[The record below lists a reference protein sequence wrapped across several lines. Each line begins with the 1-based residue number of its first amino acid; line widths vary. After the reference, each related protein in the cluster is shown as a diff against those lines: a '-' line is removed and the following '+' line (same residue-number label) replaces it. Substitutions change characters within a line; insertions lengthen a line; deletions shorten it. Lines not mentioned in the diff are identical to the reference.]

1 MATILIPMEEMDDIM
16 KIVKYPEDSGLLIK
30 FVTETN
36 ERNGFLNP
44 ILLGN
49 MLPGKAMNWLSDGI
63 IWDSNSVIQ
72 DGDGVFESNQN
83 F

>member
-1 MATILIPMEEMDDIM
+1 MATILIPIEEMDDIM
-16 KIVKYPEDSGLLIK
+16 KIVKCPEDSGSLIK

-49 MLPGKAMNWLSDGI
+49 MLPGKAMN
-63 IWDSNSVIQ
+63 
-72 DGDGVFESNQN
+72 
-83 F
+83 

>member
-1 MATILIPMEEMDDIM
+1 MATILIPIEEMDDIM
-16 KIVKYPEDSGLLIK
+16 KIVKCPEDSGLLIK

-49 MLPGKAMNWLSDGI
+49 MLPGKAMN
-63 IWDSNSVIQ
+63 
-72 DGDGVFESNQN
+72 
-83 F
+83 